1 MKLFALKLRQL
12 GGRGGDSPQVTA
24 MRAEVLKMVA
34 LLREAMSGG
43 VASRLAAL
51 LRDVNDNRA
60 AIQKGLIVWIHL
72 VETFVQ
78 EAERTGKQGPRKKRQ
93 VKAALFRILTDPK
106 AQLPG
111 IPAYLYPLVMDIAVE
126 WMIEAVVQV
135 ENGYGLWNSRSK
147 DDESRRMANFVGW
160 LKQVLEKPWEWLAG
174 VVLTTYF
181 MIKYRQPLQPEL
193 RKAVENVEAYGIL
206 ADKRS
211 LIHSLVEFVQFV
223 GMHGEQVIA
232 GIKLIFDAVYQA
244 ESFLELDGPGKK
256 QYAHDLIIATLE
268 ELGFPVGSGL
278 FGMIADVFINAGI
291 ESAWSIFNERAP
303 ESFKHRRHTGSTTGL
318 VGAPASP

>member
-1 MKLFALKLRQL
+1 MLFALKLRQL
-12 GGRGGDSPQVTA
+12 GGRGGDSPQVTE

-43 VASRLAAL
+43 VAEKLAAL
-51 LRDVNDNRA
+51 RRDVNDNRA
-60 AIQKGLIVWIHL
+60 AIQKGLIVWVHL
-72 VETFVQ
+72 VEALVQ
-78 EAERTGKQGPRKKRQ
+78 EAERTGKDGPRKKRQ

-135 ENGYGLWNSRSK
+135 ENGYGLWDARSK
-147 DDESRRMANFVGW
+147 DDESRLMANFVGW
-160 LKQVLEKPWEWLAG
+160 LKQVLERPWEWAAR
-174 VVLTTYF
+174 VVLNTYF

-193 RKAVENVEAYGIL
+193 RKAVENVETYGIM

-211 LIHSLVEFVQFV
+211 LIHSLVEFLRFV

-303 ESFKHRRHTGSTTGL
+303 ESFKHRRHPGSTAGL